1 MSSYREDNGRYR
13 GHRRAPTPPR
23 ARYAAVVTTA
33 FVGAGIV
40 AIGAASA
47 LPDHTADPSAL
58 VAHDTAA
65 SSSADLASRQSS
77 TDRASRSD
85 THAAATDSATDIA
98 WRLPLQQYK
107 VNAPFGQSSLHQG
120 MDLAAPEGTPYFAS
134 HSGVVTLARYDGG
147 LGYTVVVDVGG
158 GITIT
163 YGHSAK
169 ILVHEGQ
176 KVQSGDA
183 LGLVGASGYAF
194 DNGLYFEI
202 RVNNK
207 AVNPATY
214 LSSYGIDVNHGT
226 DPYSS

>member
-13 GHRRAPTPPR
+13 GRRRAPTPPR

-58 VAHDTAA
+58 VAHDTAV
-65 SSSADLASRQSS
+65 SSSADLANRQS
-77 TDRASRSD
+77 TVDRANRSD
-85 THAAATDSATDIA
+85 ARDTTNAVADV

-107 VNAPFGQSSLHQG
+107 VSTPFGQNSLHQG
-120 MDLAAPEGTPYFAS
+120 MNLAAPEGTLYIAS
-134 HSGVVTLARYDGG
+134 HGGVVTLARYDGG
-147 LGYTVVVDVGG
+147 LGYTVVVDLGG

-176 KVQSGDA
+176 RVQAGDT

-207 AVNPATY
+207 AVNPVTY
-214 LSSYGIDVNHGT
+214 LNPYGIDVAHGV
-226 DPYSS
+226 DPLSS